1 MMSPLNAA
9 TLELVGQ
16 HLIEASAGTGKTHNI
31 SLLYVRLLLER
42 QFSVRQI
49 AVVTFS
55 DAATR
60 ELRSRL
66 RRQLVEA
73 IAHLDG
79 SSASNRPD
87 LDAILGRHRTDV
99 AACAR
104 ARTVLQAALVGF
116 DEARISTCTACA
128 GNCWPNMLSR
138 PGCRSS
144 SLMTVPARK

>member
-9 TLELVGQ
+9 MELVGQ

-60 ELRSRL
+60 ELRLRL

-99 AACAR
+99 AACAS
-104 ARTVLQAALVGF
+104 ARTASGSAGRIRRSTHF
-116 DEARISTCTACA
+116 DFTQ
-128 GNCWPNMLSR
+128 P
-138 PGCRSS
+138 
-144 SLMTVPARK
+144 VPAIAGRTRFRDRAAVLRA